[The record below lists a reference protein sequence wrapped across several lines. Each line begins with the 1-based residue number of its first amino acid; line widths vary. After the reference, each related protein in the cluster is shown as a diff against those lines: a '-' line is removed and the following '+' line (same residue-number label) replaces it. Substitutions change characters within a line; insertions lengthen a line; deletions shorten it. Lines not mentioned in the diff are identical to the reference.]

1 MKTEA
6 LVKLYLQGKDP
17 VLREKIIEDLDQV
30 LDNLIC
36 SGGTERF
43 LKEDL
48 KVERDELQLY
58 SIELE
63 GDNEAL
69 RQYREQQGVYA

>member
-36 SGGTERF
+36 SVGTERF
-43 LKEDL
+43 LKED
-48 KVERDELQLY
+48 
-58 SIELE
+58 
-63 GDNEAL
+63 
-69 RQYREQQGVYA
+69 

>member
-17 VLREKIIEDLDQV
+17 VLREKIIEALDQV

-36 SGGTERF
+36 SVGTERF

-69 RQYREQQGVYA
+69 RQYMEQQGVYA

>member
-17 VLREKIIEDLDQV
+17 LLREKIIEDLDQV

-36 SGGTERF
+36 SVGTERF

-69 RQYREQQGVYA
+69 RQYMEQQGVYA

>member
-36 SGGTERF
+36 SVGTERF

-69 RQYREQQGVYA
+69 RQYMEQQGVYA